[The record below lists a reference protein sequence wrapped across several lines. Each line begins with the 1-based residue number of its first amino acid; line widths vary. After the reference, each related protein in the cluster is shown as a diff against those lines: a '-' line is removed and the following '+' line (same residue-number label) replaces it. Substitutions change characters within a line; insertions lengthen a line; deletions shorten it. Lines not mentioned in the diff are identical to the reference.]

1 MGSDFTWKP
10 ISGFFK
16 NFKTHNQEVFPAPLS
31 SSLMMNR
38 VVEVLLKSGYDL
50 SLMGSGLE
58 NIAAGY
64 TFWQS
69 QPNRTVYVAKKETA
83 SFLETVRLTFIPE
96 NPPSSWSGN
105 TFLIETDSIASNS
118 TLFENIGCIL
128 AYQAKDAK
136 GELRYFFVC
145 LFKPDGIF
153 IFSIKSDQFKIN
165 ADLAK
170 SGKLLDTEM
179 YGYLDGFPERRIFTK
194 EENQKALKVLQF
206 VFAASYYIESA
217 GKKDGVTT
225 EHLKLGPAFESPSSE
240 EKPGKKSEKKKKRKG
255 KTLPVRAWSYTT
267 LTVGRE
273 FIDRKDKGQ
282 TDGKKLNTDDLTLS
296 PVIVSPHIR
305 RMSDNRI
312 LLVDSYESHRWKNE
326 EKVGSKTIF

>member
-16 NFKTHNQEVFPAPLS
+16 EFKKYNPEIFPAPLS
-31 SSLMMNR
+31 SPLMMNK
-38 VVEVLLKSGYDL
+38 VAEVIMKSGYDL
-50 SLMGSGLE
+50 SWMGSGLE

-105 TFLIETDSIASNS
+105 TFLIETDSIASSS
-118 TLFENIGCIL
+118 TLLENIGCIL
-128 AYQAKDAK
+128 AYQTKDAK

-153 IFSIKSDQFKIN
+153 VFSIKADQFKIN

-170 SGKLLDTEM
+170 TGKLLDTEM
-179 YGYLDGFPERRIFTK
+179 YGDLDGFPERRLFTK
-194 EENQKALKVLQF
+194 GENQKALKVLQF

-225 EHLKLGPAFESPSSE
+225 KHLKLGPAFESPSSE
-240 EKPGKKSEKKKKRKG
+240 EKPGKKKKRKG
-255 KTLPVRAWSYTT
+255 KTLPVRAWTYAT
-267 LTVGRE
+267 LSVDREVMDNKGKEQGEGR
-273 FIDRKDKGQ
+273 
-282 TDGKKLNTDDLTLS
+282 KLNTDDLTLS

-305 RMSDNRI
+305 RMSDDRI
-312 LLVDSYESHRWKNE
+312 VLVDAYESHRWKSE
-326 EKVGSKTIF
+326 EKVGKKIKI